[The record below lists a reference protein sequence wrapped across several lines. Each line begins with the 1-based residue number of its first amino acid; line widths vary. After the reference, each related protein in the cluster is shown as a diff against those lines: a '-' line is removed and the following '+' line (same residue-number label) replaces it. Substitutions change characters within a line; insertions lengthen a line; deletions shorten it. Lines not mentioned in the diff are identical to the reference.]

1 MYKLSCNQLY
11 DRYNNYLKNLLKE
24 SGKKAKLLTIRVG
37 EDLGAISYEKSL
49 IKHCQ
54 NLGLEIETIILQEN
68 IEEEKVISCI
78 DRANE
83 DESVNGILIFQP
95 MLGDYDKDYVLQR
108 INAKKDVDGI
118 TFDNKSKIL
127 ELKDKRNIPAT
138 ASAIHHFIKSE
149 LEDIT
154 GKDVLIINR
163 SHIIGIPLFFLLEKD
178 NVTVTVAHSRSKNIE
193 GLMKDKDIIITAV
206 GKSEIF
212 KPDELKEGAIII
224 DMGISQNAQ
233 GKYTGDM
240 DLESIKD
247 KNIGYMPSI
256 GGIGKIT
263 RTIIIENTII
273 NSLGE
278 DYGR

>member
-11 DRYNNYLKNLLKE
+11 DQYNNYLKNLLKE

-108 INAKKDVDGI
+108 IDAKKDVDGI

-178 NVTVTVAHSRSKNIE
+178 NATVTVAHSRSKNIE

-263 RTIIIENTII
+263 RNIIIENTTI

>member
-11 DRYNNYLKNLLKE
+11 DQYNNYLKNLLKE

-108 INAKKDVDGI
+108 IDAKKDVDGI

-178 NVTVTVAHSRSKNIE
+178 NATVTVAHSRSKNIE

-240 DLESIKD
+240 DLETIKD

-263 RTIIIENTII
+263 RTIIIENIII

>member
-11 DRYNNYLKNLLKE
+11 DQYNNYLKNLLKE

-108 INAKKDVDGI
+108 IDAKKDVDGI

-154 GKDVLIINR
+154 GKDILIINR

-178 NVTVTVAHSRSKNIE
+178 NATVTVAHSRSKNIE
-193 GLMKDKDIIITAV
+193 GLMKGKDIIITAV

-240 DLESIKD
+240 DLETIKD